1 MRQRRLRQVPT
12 TTLRDT
18 LLDSVLVG
26 EPSYEQLRRTLP
38 RCTERS
44 QPFEVEWVSV
54 DEARHDRSALYVL
67 GTLMVAC
74 YTPRCEFGTWYWE
87 HQQHVRIGDTEGWTD
102 SNDPTD
108 WFDGLPV
115 ALSETAVCTDVE
127 DSDSDSDSDTITN
140 SDSERRAA

>member
-1 MRQRRLRQVPT
+1 M
-12 TTLRDT
+12 
-18 LLDSVLVG
+18 
-26 EPSYEQLRRTLP
+26 
-38 RCTERS
+38 
-44 QPFEVEWVSV
+44 
-54 DEARHDRSALYVL
+54 L